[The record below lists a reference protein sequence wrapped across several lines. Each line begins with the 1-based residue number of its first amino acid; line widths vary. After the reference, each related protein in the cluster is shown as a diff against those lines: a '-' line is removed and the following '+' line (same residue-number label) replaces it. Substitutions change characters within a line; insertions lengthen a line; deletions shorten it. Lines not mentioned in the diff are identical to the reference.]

1 MYAQRNIE
9 ARSCNHCC
17 CGKAISITY
26 AEYVFVARGI
36 QHAMRH
42 IVICGLS
49 GSTTFFNIISKMVRF
64 SKKKVIEHKT
74 RVFSLRLLSETFF
87 ILRRNGRDMTKT
99 LYWPSYKVA
108 F

>member
-1 MYAQRNIE
+1 MQCATL
-9 ARSCNHCC
+9 S
-17 CGKAISITY
+17 S
-26 AEYVFVARGI
+26 VACPAL
-36 QHAMRH
+36 QHFST
-42 IVICGLS
+42 LS
-49 GSTTFFNIISKMVRF
+49 QKWYDFR
-64 SKKKVIEHKT
+64 KKVIEHKT